1 MTFLQVRY
9 FIEAARQQ
17 SITKAADVLF
27 VSQQAVSKQIKAL
40 EQELNFPLFCIQR
53 KQLMLT
59 REGVR
64 MRKLWEELLFRMDEE
79 IRLIQE
85 EREQKERLV
94 KIAILEYDAVK
105 DLTLPLLAQYGSKN
119 PDIQIEVV
127 SGNPAYVKQLAEEK
141 KADLIVTYSTEIP
154 KELIS
159 HQQCLLKTVQLS
171 IILSQNHPLA
181 AREKLSL
188 ADVGEE
194 TIFIFED
201 SHSADAQKKI
211 LGHFHSIGIEPKVKY
226 FKSWE
231 SMEIEIMAGK
241 GIATGFR
248 EFFRNQY
255 GGLKFYPIAY
265 MPEDEPA
272 QISIVGVNGFGE
284 HMTAQL
290 SQLYQRN
297 YMKDQKNKSDVVL

>member
-17 SITKAADVLF
+17 SITKAAEKLY

-40 EQELNFPLFCIQR
+40 EQELRFPLFSVQK

-59 REGVR
+59 VEGAR
-64 MRKLWEELLFRMDEE
+64 MRDLWEELLFRMDEE
-79 IRLIQE
+79 IRIIQG

-94 KIAILEYDAVK
+94 RIGILEYDAVK
-105 DLTLPLLAQYGSKN
+105 DLTLPLLAQYGSGN

-127 SGNPAYVKQLAEEK
+127 SGNPAYIKQLAKEK

-154 KELIS
+154 KELIC
-159 HQQCLLKTVQLS
+159 HQRCLLKTVQLS
-171 IILSQNHPLA
+171 IILSKNHPLA
-181 AREKLSL
+181 ERKELSL
-188 ADVGEE
+188 TDIADE

-211 LGHFHSIGIEPKVKY
+211 LGHFHSYGIEPKVKY

-265 MPEDEPA
+265 LQKDEPA
-272 QISIVGVNGFGE
+272 QISIVGVNELGE
-284 HMTAQL
+284 HMTLQL
-290 SQLYQRN
+290 QKLYQN
-297 YMKDQKNKSDVVL
+297 SHVNDFTCNSGIV